1 MLAIQPHSASAGP
14 RRIKVI
20 AAGNAGI
27 NILDRISLA
36 DGGSLDCAAVNTDA
50 QSLAACV
57 ASEKILLGEM
67 ATRGMGAGGDPALAV
82 SALEEDGDALAGLLE
97 DADAFLLVG
106 CFGGGTAGVVLAHL
120 AGLIASKG
128 LPVFSVLTLPF
139 SFEGARRAEQARD
152 ALEQL
157 RPACPVAAVFP
168 NDGLAEL
175 AAPSGPVTEAF
186 ALSDELLAG
195 VIRSLL
201 GVLRGQGPMDLRA
214 EQLMA
219 LLRGTEKGSLFT
231 HAQATGANR
240 ANDVVAKALKSPL
253 LRAGLAPEEVNRVA
267 IHLAADKSLSLV
279 ETQTVLSLLQ
289 RHLDDSVTMQLG
301 ISTDGHPEVGL
312 ALTIFGARG
321 EPLAVPTEATPVV
334 APQAQ
339 PVTPIPSPEKA
350 KTAPDQKVQREPE
363 VEAEPEIDPKV
374 GPNDLDL
381 QDEESPL
388 PAEQEKEESLPPEP
402 APVIPIPEKIPVPKS
417 PGPAT
422 GDLLPGMQQQV
433 GLKSNSVAKETKK
446 SAPKH
451 KQEVLP
457 LDVAARGR
465 FERSEPTI
473 VEGEDLD
480 VPTFLRLR
488 LKIKP

>member
-1 MLAIQPHSASAGP
+1 MLAIHPLSSPAGP

-36 DGGSLDCAAVNTDA
+36 DGGRLDCAAVNTDA

-57 ASEKILLGEM
+57 ASEKFLLGEM
-67 ATRGMGAGGDPALAV
+67 ATRGLGAGGDPALAV
-82 SALEEDGDALAGLLE
+82 SALEENGDELLGLLE

-106 CFGGGTAGVVLAHL
+106 CLGGGTAGVVLAHL
-120 AGLIASKG
+120 ARLIASKG
-128 LPVFSVLTLPF
+128 MPVFSVLTLPF
-139 SFEGARRAEQARD
+139 SFEGARRAAQARE

-157 RPACPVAAVFP
+157 RPASPVAAVFP
-168 NDGLAEL
+168 NDGLAEIVT
-175 AAPSGPVTEAF
+175 PSGPVTEAF

-201 GVLRGQGPMDLRA
+201 GVLKGRGPMDLGA
-214 EQLMA
+214 EQLLA

-231 HAQATGANR
+231 HASATGANR

-253 LRAGLAPEEVNRVA
+253 LRSGLALEEVNRVA

-289 RHLDDSVTMQLG
+289 RHLEDSVTMQLG
-301 ISTDGHPEVGL
+301 ISCDGHPEAGL

-321 EPLAVPTEATPVV
+321 EPQAIPNEAVQVV
-334 APQAQ
+334 AAPQLE
-339 PVTPIPSPEKA
+339 T
-350 KTAPDQKVQREPE
+350 TAPTPLLEKQTAEPKREVEVEIE
-363 VEAEPEIDPKV
+363 VEAEAPAIAP
-374 GPNDLDL
+374 DLDL
-381 QDEESPL
+381 QNEESPV
-388 PAEQEKEESLPPEP
+388 PAAQEEEESIPPEP
-402 APVIPIPEKIPVPKS
+402 SPVIPVPEKVSVPKS
-417 PGPAT
+417 PETKG
-422 GDLLPGMQQQV
+422 GDLLPGMQPQV
-433 GLKSNSVAKETKK
+433 ESKPNLLTKEPKK